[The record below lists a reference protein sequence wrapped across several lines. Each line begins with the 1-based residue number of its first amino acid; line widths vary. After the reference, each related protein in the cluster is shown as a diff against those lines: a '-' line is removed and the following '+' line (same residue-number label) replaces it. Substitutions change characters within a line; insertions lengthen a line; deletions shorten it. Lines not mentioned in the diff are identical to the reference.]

1 VVAPPY
7 LPIYP
12 PLACVCFQ
20 ALTQTH
26 TKMKTTQ
33 SIMQFFLPITTFLF
47 LVWGRFR
54 CLLPSRSTN
63 RSPSSPAFD
72 LESQSLEALAQLP
85 PQTPPAT
92 NQISQNPETQPPHFD
107 NQAPEMLRPPLQP
120 LHPSLATPASPAIVL
135 ESQLQESQAQPSLT
149 IYNQGLSE
157 TQETQPLHSTPINT
171 EILSQTAQSQAPQ
184 PRSAM
189 ETEQQL
195 APPTQQT
202 LPRAINPRLINTVV
216 VRQISVEWPNVIMGF
231 CFQAAIQIALQYETT
246 QHSKLPV
253 FFYLRSFS
261 ILLTFASL
269 FVSQLISN
277 RFPDTSKVLEKVAT
291 FLAATAFFTT
301 IATPLTLAFK

>member
-1 VVAPPY
+1 MD
-7 LPIYP
+7 I
-12 PLACVCFQ
+12 
-20 ALTQTH
+20 TH
-26 TKMKTTQ
+26 
-33 SIMQFFLPITTFLF
+33 SIKQFFLSIATLLN
-47 LVWGRFR
+47 LVWGRVR
-54 CLLPSRSTN
+54 CLLPSPSSN

-72 LESQSLEALAQLP
+72 LESPSLEALSQLP

-92 NQISQNPETQPPHFD
+92 DQISQNPETQPPHFE
-107 NQAPEMLRPPLQP
+107 NHAPEMLRPPLQP
-120 LHPSLATPASPAIVL
+120 LHPSHATPAPPAIDL
-135 ESQLQESQAQPSLT
+135 ESHSQESQAQTSA
-149 IYNQGLSE
+149 
-157 TQETQPLHSTPINT
+157 TQETQPLQSTPINT

-184 PRSAM
+184 PHSAM

-202 LPRAINPRLINTVV
+202 PPRAINPRLIHTVV
-216 VRQISVEWPNVIMGF
+216 VRRISVEWPNVIMGF

-269 FVSQLISN
+269 FVSQLISD
-277 RFPDTSKVLEKVAT
+277 RFPETSKVLEKVAT

>member
-1 VVAPPY
+1 MCL
-7 LPIYP
+7 LPS
-12 PLACVCFQ
+12 FNS
-20 ALTQTH
+20 TQTNMDITH
-26 TKMKTTQ
+26 GIK
-33 SIMQFFLPITTFLF
+33 QFFLSIATLLN
-47 LVWGRFR
+47 LVWGRVR
-54 CLLPSRSTN
+54 CLLPSHSSN
-63 RSPSSPAFD
+63 RSPPSPAFD
-72 LESQSLEALAQLP
+72 LESQSPEAFAQLP
-85 PQTPPAT
+85 PQTPLTT
-92 NQISQNPETQPPHFD
+92 NQISQNPEIQPPRFD
-107 NQAPEMLRPPLQP
+107 NTAPEKLQQPLQP
-120 LHPSLATPASPAIVL
+120 LHPSHAPPASPAIDL
-135 ESQLQESQAQPSLT
+135 ESQLQESQAQPSVT

-171 EILSQTAQSQAPQ
+171 DILPQTAQSQAPQ

-202 LPRAINPRLINTVV
+202 PPRAINPRLINTVV

-261 ILLTFASL
+261 ILITFASL

-291 FLAATAFFTT
+291 FLAATAFFTA